1 MRIEQAKRGDID
13 AIVEI
18 IERRRLEYQNY
29 QPTFWRKSADS
40 AESTRDFFGQLA
52 EDRETLFL
60 VASENDLPCG
70 FVIAREVDTPSVYA
84 PGGATSL
91 IDDFCVASPDLWR
104 TVGEALLAA
113 ASERVKAQG
122 AAQIVVVCG
131 DRDVPKAEFLRRHGL
146 TIASNWWTQPL

>member
-1 MRIEQAKRGDID
+1 MRIEGAKRSDID
-13 AIVEI
+13 AVVEI
-18 IERRRLEYQNY
+18 VERRRLEYQTY
-29 QPTFWRKSADS
+29 QPTFWRKSTDS

-52 EDRETLFL
+52 ADGETLFL
-60 VASENDLPCG
+60 VASVNDVPCG
-70 FVIAREVDTPSVYA
+70 FVIAREVDTPPVYA
-84 PGGATSL
+84 PGGATYL

-113 ASERVKAQG
+113 AAERVKARG

-131 DRDVPKAEFLRRHGL
+131 DRDNPKAEFLRRHGL